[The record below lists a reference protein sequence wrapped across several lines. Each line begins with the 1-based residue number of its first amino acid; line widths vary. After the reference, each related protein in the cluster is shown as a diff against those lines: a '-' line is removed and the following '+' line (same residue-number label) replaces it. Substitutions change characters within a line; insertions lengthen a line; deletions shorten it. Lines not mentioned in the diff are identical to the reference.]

1 MITDCKKWHYL
12 AVKSFS
18 ALLRGV
24 TSNHKGDFYW
34 LNCFHSYS
42 TKNKLKSVCQD
53 RDYCYVEM
61 HNEGNKI
68 LEYNRREWSM
78 KHQFVIYAELECLL
92 EKILSCKNDPQKSYA
107 EKKNIKLLVIQ
118 CVIDAIKN
126 KLACYRSKDCMK
138 IFCRGLKEY
147 VTKISN
153 HEKNEMIPLTNE
165 EKKIH
170 CRQKKNVTYAKKDLV
185 LMMII
190 LKRITKSEIIVT
202 TQENI
207 EELLTTFV
215 I

>member
-1 MITDCKKWHYL
+1 
-12 AVKSFS
+12 
-18 ALLRGV
+18 
-24 TSNHKGDFYW
+24 
-34 LNCFHSYS
+34 
-42 TKNKLKSVCQD
+42 
-53 RDYCYVEM
+53 
-61 HNEGNKI
+61 
-68 LEYNRREWSM
+68 
-78 KHQFVIYAELECLL
+78 
-92 EKILSCKNDPQKSYA
+92 
-107 EKKNIKLLVIQ
+107 
-118 CVIDAIKN
+118 
-126 KLACYRSKDCMK
+126 MK

-153 HEKNEMIPLTNE
+153 HEKTEMIPLTNE

-207 EELLTTFV
+207 EELLITFV

>member
-1 MITDCKKWHYL
+1 M
-12 AVKSFS
+12 
-18 ALLRGV
+18 
-24 TSNHKGDFYW
+24 HK
-34 LNCFHSYS
+34 
-42 TKNKLKSVCQD
+42 
-53 RDYCYVEM
+53 
-61 HNEGNKI
+61 
-68 LEYNRREWSM
+68 
-78 KHQFVIYAELECLL
+78 
-92 EKILSCKNDPQKSYA
+92 
-107 EKKNIKLLVIQ
+107 KKNIKLLVIQ

-153 HEKNEMIPLTNE
+153 HEKTEMIPLTNE

-207 EELLTTFV
+207 EELLITFV

>member
-1 MITDCKKWHYL
+1 MITDCRKWHYL
-12 AVKSFS
+12 AVKNLS

-24 TSNHKGDFYW
+24 TSNHKGDFYC
-34 LNCFHSYS
+34 LNYFHSYS
-42 TKNKLKSVCQD
+42 TKNKLEKHKSVCED

-68 LEYNRREWSM
+68 LEYNRREWSI

-92 EKILSCKNDPQKSYA
+92 EKILSRKNDPQKSYA

-118 CVIDAIKN
+118 CVIDATKN
-126 KLACYRSKDCMK
+126 KLGCYRSKDCMK
-138 IFCRGLKEY
+138 IFCRDLKEY

-170 CRQKKNVTYAKKDLV
+170 CRQKKMSHMQKK
-185 LMMII
+185 I
-190 LKRITKSEIIVT
+190 
-202 TQENI
+202 
-207 EELLTTFV
+207 
-215 I
+215 